1 MLIDD
6 RRKAGVTSEVSVK
19 QMMDAIANSF
29 EDQGLD
35 ADRFLIRERN
45 GLKKIRNQVP
55 NASQ

>member
-35 ADRFLIRERN
+35 ADLFLIRERN
-45 GLKKIRNQVP
+45 GLKKKRNQVP